1 MNKRQIERK
10 ISLIPESVLNNNI
23 IDDAEYLFLLKKTEK
38 IILATYILTDF
49 IPESESI
56 KATLKDNSYEVLDAV
71 CRLITSRSERF
82 NFIKQIKSLFIKLL
96 TQYNLA
102 YISGYISQMNA
113 SIIKDEIGNL
123 IRVIDD
129 FERELEDERLPDL
142 KQNYFNVDSRNKRQ
156 YKAKKSVKDINKSGN
171 EINNNVFYKKI
182 KNEEL
187 QNTNT
192 TTNIGSDRGSRILEI
207 IKDKGE
213 VSIKG
218 ISEVILDC
226 SEKTIQRTLNK
237 MIEDGLI
244 VKSGERRWAR
254 YSLS

>member
-156 YKAKKSVKDINKSGN
+156 YKAKKR
-171 EINNNVFYKKI
+171 